1 MNLIP
6 LKPVSLHDFDGGIH
20 PAENKHQSTSQ
31 PIRPVPL
38 PDELVLP
45 LLQHIGNA
53 AVPVVSVGD
62 HVLKGQKIALDHG
75 FVSAPLH
82 APTSGTVS
90 AIEDRLVPHASGL
103 SELCIVITPDGKDEW
118 ITHQSLATELGL
130 SSADALPKDAV
141 LSRIRDCGIA
151 GMGGAGFPTSV
162 KLNPGNRRID
172 TLVLNAAE
180 CEPYIT
186 SDDLL
191 LRERA
196 ASVVRGAQIML
207 DLLDAPRCLV
217 GIEDNKPEAAAALQ
231 AAIANAAESS
241 RILAVVIPTK
251 YPSGGEKQLIQ
262 ILTGREVPSGG
273 IPADVGIVCQNVA
286 TAAAVA
292 EAVDQGRPL
301 IGRITTLTGD
311 AMTNKGNFDVLF
323 GTPVS
328 HLLAVGGYQ
337 PQKHER
343 VIMGGP
349 MMGFTLPDTSVPVVK
364 TTNCLLAPTE
374 KELPL
379 NNPATACIR
388 CGLCAQACPAGLLPQ
403 QLYWFSR
410 AQEFDKAEQHNL
422 FDCIECGACSYVC
435 PSSIPL
441 VQYYR
446 YAKGAIH
453 EERLANLKSEQ
464 ARERFENR
472 LARQEREQAEKE
484 AKRKARAEAAAKAQ
498 ATKSAEPVADSASAA
513 PASAAKAEVS
523 AEDTERKI
531 LAQKDRIA
539 KATERLNAAQ
549 EQGLDTVDA
558 LAKGVAKQEEKL
570 AELEKMLAGLKSSS
584 TPASAPAPVKPE
596 LTVEDLE
603 KKILAQKD
611 RLAKATERLN
621 TAQEQGLDTVDAL
634 AKGVARQEEKLADL
648 EQTLNG
654 LRSTTETTSG
664 ENH

>member
-62 HVLKGQKIALDHG
+62 QVLKGQKIALDHG

-130 SSADALPKDAV
+130 SRADALPKDAV

>member
-62 HVLKGQKIALDHG
+62 QVLKGQKIALDHG

-118 ITHQSLATELGL
+118 TAHQSLAAELGL